1 MRPQVLTLPAGR
13 DRGRRAQEKGQP
25 MLRLPEVQL
34 VLAVFG
40 QLRARVTGNPER
52 GEVVQWVLLAAI
64 GATMAITVGAIL
76 LAKVTDKANQVST
89 TTP

>member
-1 MRPQVLTLPAGR
+1 
-13 DRGRRAQEKGQP
+13 
-25 MLRLPEVQL
+25 MLAIPEVQL
-34 VLAVFG
+34 ILAFFHS
-40 QLRARVTGNPER
+40 LRSRVGEDSER

-64 GATMAITVGAIL
+64 GATMAITVGAII

>member
-1 MRPQVLTLPAGR
+1 MTPPTPPVDR
-13 DRGRRAQEKGQP
+13 DRGQPARKKGRH
-25 MLRLPEVQL
+25 MAAIPEVQL
-34 VLAVFG
+34 VLALFS
-40 QLRARVTGNPER
+40 QLRRRVTADPER

-76 LAKVTDKANQVST
+76 LAKMTDKANQIST